1 VSARAYTSHGASHDP
16 TKRSWMGVGAALVLL
31 SSSAILPSAT
41 EALGQ
46 QQSLNAPSN
55 RTKPPLVAEPPGPAP
70 VCNQQ
75 TQVGIDGCA
84 YEKVIAADKML
95 NAEIKVI
102 WALLGPSARTD
113 FVNAQAAWVKY
124 RHADCSS
131 QSDVYQG
138 GTAQP
143 MEYLFCLAATM
154 PSAART

>member
-1 VSARAYTSHGASHDP
+1 MAPHMTRRSEVGWELARRWCSSVAPLSCRLPRKRWGNSRVSTLRA
-16 TKRSWMGVGAALVLL
+16 
-31 SSSAILPSAT
+31 
-41 EALGQ
+41 
-46 QQSLNAPSN
+46 
-55 RTKPPLVAEPPGPAP
+55 TKPPLVAEPPGPAP